1 MSKNKQY
8 MSPLIYTIFTLITCI
23 SLSNSATANTR
34 PWSDALGLIE
44 SACPSGSEQNQELN
58 LLKNTIASAKTV
70 TQARIIALAP
80 TDEAIDALNNAR
92 AIMPFSDDLLIAET
106 RLTEARSRILVASSQ
121 DQVADE
127 FSGMMLAGLDD
138 DSAVHTSV
146 GSTSCNYSSGEV
158 IAIVVGLILGII
170 PGLILLFVL
179 C

>member
-1 MSKNKQY
+1 MSKNTNS
-8 MSPLIYTIFTLITCI
+8 MSVLIYSIFTLITCI
-23 SLSNSATANTR
+23 TLSNSVSANTR

-44 SACPSGSEQNQELN
+44 SACPTGAEQNQELN
-58 LLKNTIASAKTV
+58 HLQKTIASAKSL
-70 TQARIIALAP
+70 TQAQAIALVP
-80 TDEAIDALNNAR
+80 TNEAIDALKNAR
-92 AIMPFSDDLLIAET
+92 SIMPFSDDLLIAET
-106 RLTEARSRILVASSQ
+106 RLSDARTRILVASSQ
-121 DQVADE
+121 EQVADE

-138 DSAVHTSV
+138 DSAVHASA